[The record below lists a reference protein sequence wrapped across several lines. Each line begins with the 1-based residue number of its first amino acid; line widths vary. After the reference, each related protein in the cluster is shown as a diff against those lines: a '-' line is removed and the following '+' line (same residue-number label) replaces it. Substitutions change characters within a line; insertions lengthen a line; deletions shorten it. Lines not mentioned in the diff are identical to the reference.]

1 MLGRKP
7 KYDIKSLQ
15 IGQKMALKGMA
26 KKFSNQYVYSFN
38 QRGPEKYKRIVEGR
52 EVFVE
57 RVA

>member
-7 KYDIKSLQ
+7 KYDVKSLQ

-38 QRGPEKYKRIVEGR
+38 QRGTEKFRRVLDGKD
-52 EVFVE
+52 VFVE
-57 RVA
+57 RVL

>member
-7 KYDIKSLQ
+7 KYDVKSLQ

-38 QRGPEKYKRIVEGR
+38 QRGVEKFRRIVEGN